1 MNVWTFSGNLGKDCR
16 TKMVGDSFVAN
27 FSVAVTEGYGEKKK
41 THWVDCAYWGKGAQ
55 AVAQYLVKGQAV
67 IVSGEG
73 GMKEASGDFSAQ
85 PTCRVNSLSLAG
97 GKREDKPAAKE
108 APKPQPQAGSP
119 AADFDDSDIPFN

>member
-55 AVAQYLVKGQAV
+55 AVAQYLVKGQTV

-73 GMKEASGDFSAQ
+73 GMKEASGEFSAQ
-85 PTCRVNSLSLAG
+85 PTCRVHSLSLAG
-97 GKREDKPAAKE
+97 GKRDDKPAAKAE
-108 APKPQPQAGSP
+108 PKAK
-119 AADFDDSDIPFN
+119 ADDGFDSSDVPF

>member
-55 AVAQYLVKGQAV
+55 AVAQYLVKGQTV

-73 GMKEASGDFSAQ
+73 GMKEASGEFSAQ

-97 GKREDKPAAKE
+97 GKRENMAV
-108 APKPQPQAGSP
+108 PKTPPQAPEP
-119 AADFDDSDIPFN
+119 AADPDEDVPFN